1 MQKKILLL
9 LCFLMVR
16 FGIAADTQFHDVS
29 VIKAEPNESGY
40 HAFFYAMRFLNRFES
55 RTALTGKAF
64 GITSD
69 ITSFQNTWTA
79 GATGGDGTKRTNPA
93 YQDFVGQSKEMM
105 GFFRGGTSGT
115 SDLTLDEMVPVLV
128 YGTDRAEDFYE
139 TSKRLVFAES
149 IAAFGEKL
157 SSMPAG
163 KHGAAVVKIA
173 GQWTAL
179 GFVNDPTDK
188 KSHIINMSGYELT
201 ASDKQS
207 LSDAIDAIAHSGAAV
222 LGGAGGK
229 ASATGGMGLPG
240 ATGGATSSSL
250 GGATAGGVSLTLSQK
265 IALLSAEKQAAAK
278 SFFASKIAKMYKAW
292 KARKLAGAGRVGGF
306 VADATVDPIFNVG
319 LKNNGNTCYQN
330 AVLQAIH
337 KCTPLRTMLI
347 GRLALMEDSEN
358 LFGELLRTL
367 QALDDDKPSV
377 YDPLVFA
384 NFAWGLGFARGQ
396 TDDAHE
402 FLVRLFDNLR
412 QQDVTRSAD
421 RAIEQRV
428 MPENTPMQADID
440 AGRVD
445 FNELARVYGT
455 QSRECFECS
464 VCGNKKKG
472 TGIARDFALQLPI
485 WNSSASLTLPDLL
498 AKYIEKGAMS
508 ADNAVECEKCP
519 KDASGNI
526 ARTTQSSWFE
536 YSFEEQQQ
544 FMVLS
549 LKRFEHRR
557 DARGNL
563 VMQRVPGALL
573 DTPVF
578 DKIHTPVTFDRS
590 GVVTIT
596 DSQAIAHTFEISAV
610 VVHLGEADGVHYW
623 TVTPAGVYNDGNP
636 VILGGAAMREVL
648 ATGTHR
654 GGEGYMYFLKRVAP
668 TAPRG
673 GAAAGGGVAAADP
686 FPEIDVSTLATAEG
700 SQSLV
705 DAMNKFITDRP
716 GMSTDKKDTLSKIV
730 KAAENQQKII
740 GKPGKARRDENNRS
754 AALNILK
761 GNLAAF
767 LKNKD

>member
-29 VIKAEPNESGY
+29 VIKAGANESGY
-40 HAFFYAMRFLNRFES
+40 HAFFYAMRFLKRFES
-55 RTALTGKAF
+55 RVGGTGKAF

-79 GATGGDGTKRTNPA
+79 VATGGDGTKRTNPA
-93 YQDFVGQSKEMM
+93 YQDFVAQSKVMM
-105 GFFRGGTSGT
+105 GFFRGGTGGT

-149 IAAFGEKL
+149 IAEFGEKL

-173 GQWTAL
+173 GQWIAL

-222 LGGAGGK
+222 LGGAGG
-229 ASATGGMGLPG
+229 MGLPG

-250 GGATAGGVSLTLSQK
+250 GGATAGGVSLTLLQK

-347 GRLALMEDSEN
+347 GRLAIMEDSET
-358 LFGELLRTL
+358 LFGSLLPTL

-384 NFAWGLGFARGQ
+384 NFAWGLGFTPRQ
-396 TDDAHE
+396 TADAHE

-412 QQDVTRSAD
+412 EQDVTRSAD
-421 RAIEQRV
+421 GAIKQRV

-445 FNELARVYGT
+445 SNELARVYGT

-472 TGIARDFALQLPI
+472 ATPARDFALQLPI
-485 WNSSASLTLPDLL
+485 WNGRASLTLPDLL

-519 KDASGNI
+519 KDGSGNI

-557 DARGNL
+557 DAGGNL
-563 VMQRVPGALL
+563 VMHRVPGAFLE
-573 DTPVF
+573 TPVF

-596 DSQAIAHTFEISAV
+596 DSNGITHTFEISAV
-610 VVHLGEADGVHYW
+610 VVHEGPADGVHYW

-648 ATGTHR
+648 ATGTHG

-668 TAPRG
+668 TAPPG

-740 GKPGKARRDENNRS
+740 ASPGKGKRDEKSRS
-754 AALNILK
+754 DALTILK